1 MEKMENELL
10 PLSRTQRELFENIKA
25 FLHYKIKNFTPVQ
38 ALKDVAKVLCYQE
51 EILKCPNISALER
64 LCHALYNQGINH
76 ILMMRV
82 LFLFFVHFKTQIKL
96 KSFKSLT
103 EEQVISFLF
112 ELAQTRKPSSMAKYV
127 MYLRQFFNYLDRKRG
142 YHFDFSLKN
151 LAFAKTTQTLPKHLN
166 AQDLK
171 AFIKTLLNYQARS
184 SYEKRNK
191 CILLLVILGG
201 LRKSEVLNLELKNI
215 KPEEQNYS
223 ILVMGKNRKER
234 KAYIRKSIL
243 EQALHDWI
251 SDAKRL
257 QHFNGVF
264 LFKKATLS
272 QRTCQLKNFIAKIF
286 KLSNIKHS
294 QAYGTGLHLF
304 RHSFATLIYQET
316 QDLVLT
322 SRALGHN
329 SLLSTKIYIHTTQEH
344 NKKVA
349 CVFDTLLNKQ

>member
-1 MEKMENELL
+1 MAKITTNPALR
-10 PLSRTQRELFENIKA
+10 LSRTQRELFENIKA
-25 FLHYKIKNFTPVQ
+25 FLHHKIKNFTPVQ
-38 ALKDVAKVLCYQE
+38 ALEDVAKVLCYQE
-51 EILKCPNISALER
+51 EILKCQHISALES
-64 LCHALYNQGINH
+64 LCHKLYNQGINH
-76 ILMMRV
+76 ILMVRI
-82 LFLFFVHFKTQIKL
+82 LFLFFTHFKAHIKL
-96 KSFKSLT
+96 KNLRSLT

-127 MYLRQFFNYLDRKRG
+127 MYLRQFFDYLDRKRG
-142 YHFDFSLKN
+142 YNFDFPLKN
-151 LAFAKTTQTLPKHLN
+151 LAFAQTTQALPKHLN

-171 AFIKTLLNYQARS
+171 AFIQTLLEYQPHS

-201 LRKSEVLNLELKNI
+201 LRKSEVFNLELKNI

-223 ILVMGKNRKER
+223 ILVLGKNKQER

-243 EQALHDWI
+243 EQALHAWMD
-251 SDAKRL
+251 DAKRL
-257 QHFNGVF
+257 QHFNGAF
-264 LFKKATLS
+264 LFKKATSS
-272 QRTCQLKNFIAKIF
+272 QRTCQLQNFIAKIF
-286 KLSNIKHS
+286 RYSNIKHPER
-294 QAYGTGLHLF
+294 YGTGLHLF

-349 CVFDTLLNKQ
+349 CVFDTLLKS